1 MTRSSVKG
9 RDHDAKMQDSSDMI
23 PFRDTSRVFFSFL
36 QRSPRPVIGRGRPTP
51 PLNGRVSAR
60 KESAVKP
67 GSVVDSHSSGMR
79 VAAQL

>member
-36 QRSPRPVIGRGRPTP
+36 HGRAATGYRSGGSYTPVDRARSDRLSDGVSSPR
-51 PLNGRVSAR
+51 
-60 KESAVKP
+60 
-67 GSVVDSHSSGMR
+67 
-79 VAAQL
+79 